1 MDYSPLSTDGRN
13 ENMSA
18 LSFDFKKVLKKFREN
33 AKITQEEMADELNIT
48 QSHVSKYE
56 RGRKVIDL
64 ETFIRWAQVTNSEVQ
79 AAAILFGTDV
89 CAQAAQLMTL
99 VPAFVGGMFTWMV

>member
-1 MDYSPLSTDGRN
+1 MF
-13 ENMSA
+13 A
-18 LSFDFKKVLKKFREN
+18 LSPKKLAKMLKKFREE
-33 AKITQEEMADELNIT
+33 ADMTQEDVAFELQMT

-56 RGRKVIDL
+56 CGRKVVDL
-64 ETFIRWAQVTNSEVQ
+64 ETFMNWVRVTNSEVH

-99 VPAFVGGMFTWMV
+99 VPAFIGGFIWM